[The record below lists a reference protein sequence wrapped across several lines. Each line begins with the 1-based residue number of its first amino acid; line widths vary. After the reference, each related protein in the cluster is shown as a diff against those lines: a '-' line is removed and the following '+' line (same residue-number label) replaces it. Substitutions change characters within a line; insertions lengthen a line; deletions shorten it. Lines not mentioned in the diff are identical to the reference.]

1 MCKPALTQEEFRKN
15 MENVSIS
22 QRIKTTLLSDNEL
35 FNLETRNKQL
45 EYIDN
50 KLNSEFGLKLN
61 TKQFGYMFNVTPGTI
76 STLQLRMKK
85 EPKSVGRPS
94 LLTENQEK
102 LIHEFILN
110 QTSNGDYVTKTDVLI
125 FAQDKIGN
133 EVTPTW
139 IKSFF
144 QRNSEQYFF
153 VTLTP
158 QEEERQTVP
167 RAYLDQYINII
178 KCYIAG
184 CDPELLFNLDECGS
198 SNWENRKKLKFI
210 LPKEQKDCISHY
222 SVSRRVSHTTMIAC
236 ICAGGT
242 RLTPMILSKQRSIEQ
257 IFYTGVRNGID
268 AIIYPKDTAYV
279 NETSFKYYLEN
290 VLIPFI
296 SEQRKIPRL
305 KDKKAILLMD
315 NFGAHCTNEILNLLT
330 TNNILA
336 ITFPPHTSNIF
347 QMLDLTI
354 FGAMKTRMK
363 HVSCK
368 FQFAKEVEHAYRLLR
383 SFEEVTCSGAIRSS
397 FRNAGFIYTRT
408 ENGYTLNF
416 DEEKMRSKSVF

>member
-125 FAQDKIGN
+125 CAQDKIGN
-133 EVTPTW
+133 EVTPTR

-178 KCYIAG
+178 
-184 CDPELLFNLDECGS
+184 
-198 SNWENRKKLKFI
+198 
-210 LPKEQKDCISHY
+210 
-222 SVSRRVSHTTMIAC
+222 
-236 ICAGGT
+236 
-242 RLTPMILSKQRSIEQ
+242 
-257 IFYTGVRNGID
+257 
-268 AIIYPKDTAYV
+268 
-279 NETSFKYYLEN
+279 
-290 VLIPFI
+290 
-296 SEQRKIPRL
+296 
-305 KDKKAILLMD
+305 
-315 NFGAHCTNEILNLLT
+315 
-330 TNNILA
+330 
-336 ITFPPHTSNIF
+336 
-347 QMLDLTI
+347 
-354 FGAMKTRMK
+354 
-363 HVSCK
+363 
-368 FQFAKEVEHAYRLLR
+368 
-383 SFEEVTCSGAIRSS
+383 
-397 FRNAGFIYTRT
+397 
-408 ENGYTLNF
+408 
-416 DEEKMRSKSVF
+416 